1 MYYSHVNK
9 NLTDSSLRLG
19 GHKILSKR
27 FREGGFDELMATR
40 SPDFLKRDGNTA
52 RLFPKGFKTTL
63 GKAGDV
69 VIAHYMTPHFITP
82 NTTENVRCKAYF
94 RVAGPSFVGRNG
106 FVKESMLDP
115 FCHWRIMDDI
125 PDGDD
130 GDEDT

>member
-1 MYYSHVNK
+1 MRY
-9 NLTDSSLRLG
+9 LG

-27 FREGGFDELMATR
+27 FREGGFDELISSR
-40 SPDFLKRDGNTA
+40 SLHFLKKDGNA
-52 RLFPKGFKTTL
+52 KLFPKGAKVVL

-69 VIAHYMTPHFITP
+69 VIANYLTPHFTYP
-82 NTTENVRCKAYF
+82 NTSENFRCKAYF
-94 RVAGPSFVGRNG
+94 RVDGPAFMGSKG

-130 GDEDT
+130 GDDGDT